1 MKIKKKKLISGILLT
16 SLVLSSGTA
25 FAFNS
30 FPFPWGAQV
39 DKFANGWTLTPAGE
53 QVKLGD
59 RPYGMT
65 MSPDGQTLLISN
77 NGQSTQSIM
86 VVDRKSGKVIQTI
99 PYKAPEA
106 LFLGVVY
113 SPDGKKV
120 YASGGGNNKIR
131 VYDVQGQQLSETAPI
146 LMPATDANGKKMNTF
161 PAGLAISSDGKTLYA
176 ANNLH
181 DSMSIIDLPSGS
193 VKKTI
198 QVGHNPYLV
207 TLSKDGATAYVSN
220 WGGTT
225 VSVIDTASAA
235 VSGTIEV
242 GAHPSAMRLNPV
254 RNELYVAN
262 TDSDTVSVIDTA
274 KNQVA
279 RTIELAPYK
288 GAKEGSSPD
297 ALTVSPDGNSL
308 YVANAGNNDVVVIRL
323 AKDGEDN
330 KQDKIEGMIPTAWYP
345 TGIEVSQDG
354 KQLYVANSKGYGAGP
369 NPNGSNPYDKNPT
382 PADQY
387 SGSMEIGTLSIIDV
401 PAANELAHYTKQVVG
416 NNGFDERDKVR
427 TVKGSN
433 DQQVI
438 PRHVGD
444 PSPIK
449 HVIYVVRE
457 NRTYDQVLG
466 SLGKGNGDP
475 NLNLFGEE
483 SAPNTRQLAR
493 QFVTLD
499 NFFADG
505 EVSSDGWNWTVAG
518 MANTYVQKTW
528 PANYSG
534 RNRIKDT
541 YADNISSIPN
551 GNFENAYIWDR
562 LAQNNIS
569 YRNYGFYAYPGYYLP
584 SSLPGLIQHSDTAY
598 PPYDMKVKDQVRV
611 DEWLK
616 EFKTYESNDNLPTVQ
631 LVRLPI
637 DHTVGTS
644 VGQPTPKAM
653 MADNDLALG
662 RLVDTVSKSKYWK
675 DTAIFVVEDDAQ
687 DGSDHVDAHR
697 TVALV
702 ISPYTQ
708 TGNVDSTHYTTTS
721 MLRSMELIV
730 GVPPLTQFDASAL
743 PMFNAFTDKPN
754 FKTYD
759 AITPKQSL
767 DEVNKPNA
775 PLAAESSAMDFSVED
790 RAPAQRLN
798 LAIWQSVK
806 GAGSQMPEVKSSIR
820 SQKNSDNAGNAE
832 AAEENGHLQI
842 NW

>member
-1 MKIKKKKLISGILLT
+1 MKLNKKLISGILLS
-16 SLVLSSGTA
+16 SLVLGSSTA
-25 FAFNS
+25 FALNS

-39 DKFANGWTLTPAGE
+39 DGFANGWTLTPAGE
-53 QVKLGD
+53 QVNLGD

-65 MSPDGQTLLISN
+65 LSPDGKTLLISN
-77 NGQSTQSIM
+77 NGQSIQSIM

-99 PYKAPEA
+99 PYKSPEA

-120 YASGGGNNKIR
+120 YASAGGNNKIR
-131 VYDVQGQQLSETAPI
+131 VYDVIGQQLSEIAPI
-146 LMPATDANGKKMNTF
+146 LMPAVDSNGKKMNTF

-176 ANNLH
+176 ANNLN
-181 DSMSIIDLPSGS
+181 DSMSIIDLSSGS
-193 VKKTI
+193 VKKTTL
-198 QVGHNPYLV
+198 VGHNPYLV
-207 TLSKDGATAYVSN
+207 TLSKDGAAAYISN

-225 VSVIDTASAA
+225 VSVIDTASAD
-235 VSGTIEV
+235 VTGTIEV
-242 GAHPSAMRLNPV
+242 GAHPSAMRLNPI

-274 KNQVA
+274 KNQVT

-308 YVANAGNNDVVVIRL
+308 YVTNAGNNDVVVISL
-323 AKDGEDN
+323 AKNN

-345 TGIEVSQDG
+345 TGIEVSHDG

-369 NPNGSNPYDKNPT
+369 NPNGPNPYDNTPT
-382 PADQY
+382 SADQY

-401 PAANELAHYTKQVVG
+401 PATNKLAHYTKQVVD

-427 TVKGSN
+427 TVKGSK

-438 PRHVGD
+438 PRRVGD

-466 SLGKGNGDP
+466 SLEKGNGDP
-475 NLNLFGEE
+475 NLNLFGDE

-562 LAQNNIS
+562 FSQNNVS
-569 YRNYGFYAYPGYYLP
+569 YRNFGFYNYGSIPA
-584 SSLPGLIQHSDTAY
+584 SLPGLASHTDMAY
-598 PPYDMKVKDQVRV
+598 PGYDMKVKDQVRV

-616 EFKTYESNDNLPTVQ
+616 ELRTYEKNDNLPTVQ

-637 DHTVGTS
+637 DHTVGTT
-644 VGQPTPKAM
+644 VGQLSPKAM
-653 MADNDLALG
+653 VADNDMAVG
-662 RLVDTVSKSKYWK
+662 RLVDTISKSKYWK

-687 DGSDHVDAHR
+687 DGPDHVDAHR

-708 TGNVDSTHYTTTS
+708 TGKVDSTHYTTTS
-721 MLRSMELIV
+721 MLRSIELIV

-743 PMFNAFTDKPN
+743 PMVNSFTDKPN

-767 DEVNKPNA
+767 DEVNKPDA

-790 RAPAQRLN
+790 RAPAQLLN
-798 LAIWQSVK
+798 KAIWQSVK
-806 GAGSQMPEVKSSIR
+806 GAGSQMPKVKSNIR
-820 SQKNSDNAGNAE
+820 SQKNNENAGNAE
-832 AAEENGHLQI
+832 AVEENGPLQI
-842 NW
+842 KW